1 MSNKNFLSKTH
12 TNPQVV
18 NNVGAPKLK
27 TEVSQKRIFGGFA
40 PSRRLKAD
48 TSIPEPGSEA
58 NAIEL
63 IDPDGRR
70 HGVISITSM
79 TGVLKKETENP
90 SVVLHMLKE
99 IGRGSE
105 KQVFIGEL
113 IYKNDDG
120 STKKTKVA
128 VTMQNLVKK
137 QGLWRAPITVL
148 TSLFKAPAK
157 KEMMGEDSQ
166 LEPRAG
172 DENPPVRQCNSGS
185 AEN

>member
-1 MSNKNFLSKTH
+1 M
-12 TNPQVV
+12 
-18 NNVGAPKLK
+18 
-27 TEVSQKRIFGGFA
+27 FGGFA

-90 SVVLHMLKE
+90 SVVLHIEKE

-120 STKKTKVA
+120 STKKLK
-128 VTMQNLVKK
+128 
-137 QGLWRAPITVL
+137 
-148 TSLFKAPAK
+148 
-157 KEMMGEDSQ
+157 
-166 LEPRAG
+166 
-172 DENPPVRQCNSGS
+172 
-185 AEN
+185 